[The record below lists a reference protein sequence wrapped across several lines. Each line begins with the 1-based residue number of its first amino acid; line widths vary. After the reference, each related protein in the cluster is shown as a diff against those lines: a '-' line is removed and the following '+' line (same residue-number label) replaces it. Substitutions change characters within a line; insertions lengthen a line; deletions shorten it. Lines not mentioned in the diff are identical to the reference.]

1 MVFGPCERVP
11 GRLPLAHVRT
21 LWLGAPRMAEGLA
34 TALGRTTRM
43 MTSALKI
50 SHARAAASPLKSLD
64 DGFVVPARAG
74 QRAVGSSTGLV
85 DVPCEFHAACLGHCD
100 AHCDA
105 GSWSVVSL
113 RDEPRCR
120 AASSSSVEPPPSS
133 SSPLEGGGGD
143 RGAKAHLRRFPAP
156 CSAAV
161 HDHRHDRARLYRH
174 QHLRAAFSLYRRRAR
189 FRDDI
194 SSRGGVGVAT
204 YTRDRQR
211 RAKRVN
217 RGRRVAGIC
226 PTDSSV
232 HPRGQKA
239 HGVARPHVCRSAS
252 AVEGASGPAS
262 CPKQRAARWH
272 KLNRDERALL
282 CGPPLPTEP
291 RTTPQSQSAGASFYR
306 RKTAPSG

>member
-1 MVFGPCERVP
+1 MTALSFRRGPANGPSARRRASWMCLASSTPRASGTATRTATRGRGPSSVYATSP
-11 GRLPLAHVRT
+11 GAAPHPHPQWSLPL
-21 LWLGAPRMAEGLA
+21 
-34 TALGRTTRM
+34 
-43 MTSALKI
+43 
-50 SHARAAASPLKSLD
+50 
-64 DGFVVPARAG
+64 
-74 QRAVGSSTGLV
+74 
-85 DVPCEFHAACLGHCD
+85 
-100 AHCDA
+100 
-105 GSWSVVSL
+105 
-113 RDEPRCR
+113 
-120 AASSSSVEPPPSS
+120 PPP
-133 SSPLEGGGGD
+133 PLLRGGGGD